1 MRVGFSQKKKLG
13 YLEGYISIAL
23 NTGLFVLKFI
33 VGQKVGSVAMVA
45 DAWHTLSDTL
55 TSMVVIV
62 GFWLASRPPDK
73 EHAFGH
79 GKAES
84 VASIVIAT
92 LLGVVGGYFCYGS
105 VLKLIHHQAMS
116 FSLLAIIVF
125 AISAGLKE
133 ALAQFAFWAGKKV
146 NSSSLRA
153 DGWHHRSDAV
163 ASLLIVVGALFSRS
177 FWWLDG
183 LLGIGVSLLILH
195 AGLTIIRSSASY
207 LIGESPA
214 DDVVQR
220 VKAAVEAEFPQLEGI
235 HHLHVHNY
243 GEHSEV
249 TAHLKVPGAMRVD
262 QAHEIA
268 TRVEELMTKEFEGDV
283 TIHVEPENMAP
294 MEAIDSRYLG
304 QLIILNF

>member
-1 MRVGFSQKKKLG
+1 MSVDFSQKKKLG

-62 GFWLASRPPDK
+62 GFWLASRPPDR
-73 EHAFGH
+73 EHVFGH

-92 LLGVVGGYFCYGS
+92 LLGVVGGYFCYES
-105 VLKLIHHQAMS
+105 VLKLIHHETMS

-125 AISAGLKE
+125 AISAVLKE
-133 ALAQFAFWAGKKV
+133 ALAQFAFWAGKKAD
-146 NSSSLRA
+146 SSSLRA
-153 DGWHHRSDAV
+153 DGWHHRSDAI
-163 ASLLIVVGALFSRS
+163 ASLLIVVGALFSQR

-183 LLGIGVSLLILH
+183 IMGIGVSLLILN
-195 AGLTIIRSSASY
+195 AGLTIIRGSASY
-207 LIGESPA
+207 LIGESPS
-214 DDVVQR
+214 DEMVKR
-220 VKAAVEAEFPQLEGI
+220 VKTLVKDQFPQLEGI

-249 TAHLKVPGAMRVD
+249 TAHLKVPGNMRVD
-262 QAHEIA
+262 EAHELA
-268 TRVEELMTKEFEGDV
+268 TRVEELMKKEFEGDV
-283 TIHVEPENMAP
+283 TIHVEPEKHGP
-294 MEAIDSRYLG
+294 DGSD
-304 QLIILNF
+304 

>member
-1 MRVGFSQKKKLG
+1 MSLEFSQKKNLG
-13 YLEGYISIAL
+13 YLEGYISIFL
-23 NTGLFVLKFI
+23 NIGLFILKFI
-33 VGQKVGSVAMVA
+33 VGRKVGSVAMMA

-62 GFWLASRPPDK
+62 GFWLASKPADK

-92 LLGVVGGYFCYGS
+92 LLAVVGGYFFYES
-105 VLKLIHHQAMS
+105 VLRIIHHQAMS

-125 AISAGLKE
+125 AISAMLKE

-163 ASLLIVVGALFSRS
+163 ASLLIVVGALFSQR

-183 LLGIGVSLLILH
+183 VLGIGVSLLILN

-207 LIGESPA
+207 LIGESPS
-214 DDVVQR
+214 DEVVKR
-220 VKAAVEAEFPQLEGI
+220 VKASVEALFPQLEGI

-249 TAHLKVPGAMRVD
+249 TAHLKVPGDMRVD
-262 QAHEIA
+262 KAHEIA
-268 TRVEELMTKEFEGDV
+268 TKVEELMKKEFEGDV
-283 TIHVEPENMAP
+283 TIHVEPE
-294 MEAIDSRYLG
+294 RHG
-304 QLIILNF
+304 QDGSD

>member
-1 MRVGFSQKKKLG
+1 MGVESFQKKRLG
-13 YLEGYISIAL
+13 YLEGYISVVL
-23 NTGLFVLKFI
+23 NTGLFFLKFI
-33 VGQKVGSVAMVA
+33 VGQKVGSIAMVA
-45 DAWHTLSDTL
+45 DAWHTLSDTI

-214 DDVVQR
+214 DDVIQC

-283 TIHVEPENMAP
+283 TIHVEPEKH
-294 MEAIDSRYLG
+294 G
-304 QLIILNF
+304 QDGSD

>member
-1 MRVGFSQKKKLG
+1 MSVDFSQKKKLG

-33 VGQKVGSVAMVA
+33 VGQKVGSVAMMA

-62 GFWLASRPPDK
+62 GFWLASRPPDR
-73 EHAFGH
+73 EHVFGH

-92 LLGVVGGYFCYGS
+92 LLGVVGGYFCYES
-105 VLKLIHHQAMS
+105 VLKLIHHETMS

-125 AISAGLKE
+125 AISAVLKE
-133 ALAQFAFWAGKKV
+133 ALAQFAFWAGKKAD
-146 NSSSLRA
+146 SSSLRA
-153 DGWHHRSDAV
+153 DGWHHRSDAI
-163 ASLLIVVGALFSRS
+163 ASLLIVVGALFSQR

-183 LLGIGVSLLILH
+183 IMGIGVSLLILN
-195 AGLTIIRSSASY
+195 AGLTIIRGSASY
-207 LIGESPA
+207 LIGQSPS
-214 DDVVQR
+214 DEVVKR
-220 VKAAVEAEFPQLEGI
+220 VKTLVKDQFPQLEGI

-249 TAHLKVPGAMRVD
+249 TAHLKVPGNMRVD
-262 QAHEIA
+262 EAHELA
-268 TRVEELMTKEFEGDV
+268 TRVEELMKKEFEGDV
-283 TIHVEPENMAP
+283 TIHVEPEKHGP
-294 MEAIDSRYLG
+294 DGSD
-304 QLIILNF
+304 

>member
-1 MRVGFSQKKKLG
+1 MSLEFSQKKNLG
-13 YLEGYISIAL
+13 YLEGYISIFL
-23 NTGLFVLKFI
+23 NIGLFILKFI
-33 VGQKVGSVAMVA
+33 VGRKVGSVAMMA

-62 GFWLASRPPDK
+62 GFWLASKPADK

-92 LLGVVGGYFCYGS
+92 LLAVVGGYFFYES
-105 VLKLIHHQAMS
+105 VLRLIHHQAMS

-125 AISAGLKE
+125 AISAMLKE

-163 ASLLIVVGALFSRS
+163 ASLLIVVGALFSQR

-183 LLGIGVSLLILH
+183 VLGIGVSLLILN

-207 LIGESPA
+207 LIGESPS
-214 DDVVQR
+214 DEVVKR
-220 VKAAVEAEFPQLEGI
+220 VKASVEALFPQLEGI

-249 TAHLKVPGAMRVD
+249 TAHLKVPGDMRVD
-262 QAHEIA
+262 KAHEIA
-268 TRVEELMTKEFEGDV
+268 TKVEELMKKEFEGDV
-283 TIHVEPENMAP
+283 TIHVEPE
-294 MEAIDSRYLG
+294 RHG
-304 QLIILNF
+304 QDGSD